1 MTDKRTKAQL
11 IQEIEHLQEL
21 VKSKTV
27 HIAKIN
33 EDMRTL
39 ERQRDHFGE
48 EAERLSDLA
57 QGLEKDLAMVREKH
71 GDFIVDAQHAL
82 VTTVDVLR
90 TVRPRRER
98 DMQKSAHDRFRS
110 LGGSLSEPR
119 TSVRPFMEIPF

>member
-11 IQEIEHLQEL
+11 IQEIEHLQVL
-21 VKSKTV
+21 VESKTV

-39 ERQRDHFGE
+39 KRQRDHFGE

-90 TVRPRRER
+90 TVRPRLER
-98 DMQKSAHDRFRS
+98 DMQKSAHDRFRN